1 MSTAEKWG
9 VAALAAV
16 ISVASIYTLSRR
28 LGENAPDP
36 ELRTVAIATLVAHPA
51 LDALQDN
58 LIKELAAQGFRDGK
72 QIRLVIRNASGQ
84 MQVLPII
91 ASDLAALRPDVTVS
105 ITTPVTQAIVNAVPG
120 RIVFSAV
127 SDPVG
132 AGIVPSLTSTS
143 DRITGATD
151 AWPYDDQ
158 LRLVKGITPSVRRLG
173 VIYNPA
179 ESASQYG
186 MKLIRKFAPGHGL
199 EIVEGAVS
207 NSSDVLPV
215 AEILARKS
223 DALMLSSD
231 STAIGGVAGAL
242 RVATRQKIPLYV
254 GDSGTVSKGGLA
266 AVSIGYERLGI
277 QTGQLVARVL
287 RGETRIPIVSP
298 DGSDVYVNTR
308 AAELMGVTLPPTVL
322 EKAHVIDRIAE

>member
-1 MSTAEKWG
+1 MSVTKKFIVTIVSTA
-9 VAALAAV
+9 VAATALY
-16 ISVASIYTLSRR
+16 ILSRPSS
-28 LGENAPDP
+28 EK
-36 ELRTVAIATLVAHPA
+36 LRTVAIATLVSHPA
-51 LDALQDN
+51 LDALQAS
-58 LIKELAAQGFRDGK
+58 LIKELGAQGFRDGE
-72 QIRLVIRNASGQ
+72 QIRLEIRNASGQ
-84 MQVLPII
+84 MQVLPTI
-91 ASDLAALRPDVTVS
+91 ARDLASLRPDVTVS
-105 ITTPVTQAIVNAVPG
+105 ITTPVSQAIVNAVRGPV
-120 RIVFSAV
+120 VFSAV

-132 AGIVPSLTSTS
+132 AGIVSSLTAASN
-143 DRITGATD
+143 RITGATD
-151 AWPYDDQ
+151 AWPYNDQ
-158 LRLVKGITPSVRRLG
+158 LALVKEITPAVRRLG

-186 MKLIRKFAPGHGL
+186 MKLIREFAPRHGL
-199 EIVEGAVS
+199 EIVEGAVG

-242 RVATRQKIPLYV
+242 RVAAKQSMALYV

-266 AVSIGYERLGI
+266 AVSIGYDRLGM
-277 QTGQLVARVL
+277 QTGRLVARVL

-308 AAELMGVTLPPTVL
+308 AAELMGVTLPSSVL
-322 EKAHVIDRIAE
+322 QRAHVIDRITE